1 MNLFHA
7 IILGIVQGLTEFIP
21 ISSSAHLILAEKIM
35 GLDKLMTP
43 EQITAFTAVIQLGT
57 LLAVIAYFFND
68 IMSIIVGFIGGNLA
82 MLQSGRQGGTH
93 NGAKLGYLI
102 ILGTLP
108 VVIVG
113 LVFKKQI
120 EGTFTKNLYV
130 IGVSVIVWA
139 VFLFLAEMFGVRRR
153 GMNDLRW
160 SDAIIVGIAQCFS
173 LIPGSS
179 RSGTTITGALV
190 NGLTRE
196 TAARFSFLLSIPA
209 IAGSGLLE
217 MKELFKVGGLQGIG
231 MTNLIVAT
239 IMSAIVGYLSIA
251 FLLSFLRKNSTLIF
265 IVYRLLIGAG
275 ILFSVTSGR
284 VTPQ

>member
-1 MNLFHA
+1 MNLIHA

-21 ISSSAHLILAEKIM
+21 VSSSAHLILVEKMM
-35 GLDKLMTP
+35 GLDKMMTP

-57 LLAVIAYFFND
+57 LLAVIVYFFDD

-82 MLQSGRQGGTH
+82 MIQSRQQRGTH
-93 NGAKLGYLI
+93 NGAKLGWLI
-102 ILGTLP
+102 IVGTLP

-113 LVFKKQI
+113 LIFKKQI
-120 EGTFTKNLYV
+120 EGTFTKNLFV

-139 VFLFLAEMFGVRRR
+139 IFLLLAEMFGVRRR

-196 TAARFSFLLSIPA
+196 SAARFSFLLSIPA

-217 MKELFKVGGLQGIG
+217 MKELFKVGGLEGIG
-231 MTNLIVAT
+231 TANLIVAT
-239 IMSAIVGYLSIA
+239 IISAIVGYLSIA
-251 FLLSFLRKNSTLIF
+251 FLLSFLRKNSTLVF
-265 IVYRLLIGAG
+265 IIYRLVIGVA
-275 ILFSVTSGR
+275 ILYLVTSGR
-284 VTPQ
+284 VTAQ

>member
-21 ISSSAHLILAEKIM
+21 VSSSAHLIMAEKIM
-35 GLDKLMTP
+35 GLDKMMTP
-43 EQITAFTAVIQLGT
+43 EQVTAFTAVIQLGT
-57 LLAVIAYFFND
+57 LVAVIVYFFND

-82 MLQSGRQGGTH
+82 MIQSRQQRGTH
-93 NGAKLGYLI
+93 NGAKLGWLI
-102 ILGTLP
+102 IFGTLP

-120 EGTFTKNLYV
+120 EGAFTKNLYV

-139 VFLFLAEMFGVRRR
+139 VFLFLAEAFGVRRR
-153 GMNDLRW
+153 GMNELRW
-160 SDAIIVGIAQCFS
+160 SDAFIVGIAQCFS

-190 NGLTRE
+190 TGLTRE

-217 MKELFKVGGLQGIG
+217 MKGLLKVGGLQGIG
-231 MTNLIVAT
+231 VTNLIVAT
-239 IMSAIVGYLSIA
+239 IISAIVGYLSIA
-251 FLLSFLRKNSTLIF
+251 FLISFLRRNSTLVF
-265 IVYRLLIGAG
+265 IVYRLLIGVA
-275 ILFSVTSGR
+275 ILFLVMTGR

>member
-21 ISSSAHLILAEKIM
+21 VSSSAHLILVEKMM

-57 LLAVIAYFFND
+57 LLAVIVYFFDD

-82 MLQSGRQGGTH
+82 MIQSRRQRGTH
-93 NGAKLGYLI
+93 NGAKLGWLI
-102 ILGTLP
+102 IVGTLP

-120 EGTFTKNLYV
+120 EGTFTKNLFV

-139 VFLFLAEMFGVRRR
+139 VFLLLAEMFGVRRR

-160 SDAIIVGIAQCFS
+160 SDAFIVGIAQCFS

-217 MKELFKVGGLQGIG
+217 MKALLKVGGLQGIG

-239 IMSAIVGYLSIA
+239 IISAIVGYLSIA
-251 FLLSFLRKNSTLIF
+251 FLLSFLRRNSTLVF
-265 IVYRLLIGAG
+265 IVYRLLIGVA
-275 ILFSVTSGR
+275 ILFLVTSGR

>member
-1 MNLFHA
+1 
-7 IILGIVQGLTEFIP
+7 
-21 ISSSAHLILAEKIM
+21 
-35 GLDKLMTP
+35 
-43 EQITAFTAVIQLGT
+43 
-57 LLAVIAYFFND
+57 
-68 IMSIIVGFIGGNLA
+68 MSIIVGFIGGNLA
-82 MLQSGRQGGTH
+82 MIQSRQQRGTH
-93 NGAKLGYLI
+93 NGAKLGWLI
-102 ILGTLP
+102 IVGTLP
-108 VVIVG
+108 VVVVG

-120 EGTFTKNLYV
+120 EGTFTKNLFV

-139 VFLFLAEMFGVRRR
+139 VFLLLAEMFGVRRR

-160 SDAIIVGIAQCFS
+160 SDAIIVGLAQCFS

-217 MKELFKVGGLQGIG
+217 MKALLQVGGLQGIG

-239 IMSAIVGYLSIA
+239 IISAIVGYLSIA
-251 FLLSFLRKNSTLIF
+251 FLISFLRKNSTLVF
-265 IVYRLLIGAG
+265 IVYRLLIGVA
-275 ILFSVTSGR
+275 ILFLVTRGR

>member
-57 LLAVIAYFFND
+57 LVAVIVYFFND
-68 IMSIIVGFIGGNLA
+68 IMSMIVGFIGGNIA
-82 MLQSGRQGGTH
+82 MLQSRQQRGTH
-93 NGAKLGYLI
+93 NGAKLGWLI

-113 LVFKKQI
+113 LSAKDFI
-120 EGTFTKNLYV
+120 EGAFTKNLYV

-153 GMNDLRW
+153 GMSELRW
-160 SDAIIVGIAQCFS
+160 SDAVVVGIAQCFS

-190 NGLTRE
+190 TGLTRE
-196 TAARFSFLLSIPA
+196 TAARFSFLLAIPA

-217 MKELFKVGGLQGIG
+217 MKELLKVGGLQGIG
-231 MTNLIVAT
+231 LTNLIVAT
-239 IMSAIVGYLSIA
+239 IISALVGYASIA
-251 FLLSFLRKNSTLIF
+251 FLLSYLRRNSTLVF
-265 IVYRLLIGAG
+265 IVYRLLIGAV
-275 ILFSVTSGR
+275 ILFLVTSGR
-284 VTPQ
+284 VLPQ

>member
-1 MNLFHA
+1 MNLIHA

-21 ISSSAHLILAEKIM
+21 VSSSAHLILVEKMM
-35 GLDKLMTP
+35 GLDKMMTP

-57 LLAVIAYFFND
+57 LLAVIVYFFDD

-82 MLQSGRQGGTH
+82 MIQSRQQRGTH
-93 NGAKLGYLI
+93 NGAKLGWLI
-102 ILGTLP
+102 IVGTLP

-113 LVFKKQI
+113 LAFKKQI
-120 EGTFTKNLYV
+120 EGTFTKNLFV

-139 VFLFLAEMFGVRRR
+139 IFLLLAEMFGVRRR

-196 TAARFSFLLSIPA
+196 SAARFSFLLSIPA

-217 MKELFKVGGLQGIG
+217 MKQLFKVGGLEGIG
-231 MTNLIVAT
+231 TANLIVAT
-239 IMSAIVGYLSIA
+239 IISALVGYLSIA
-251 FLLSFLRKNSTLIF
+251 FLLSFLRKNSTLVF
-265 IVYRLLIGAG
+265 IVYRLLIGVA
-275 ILFSVTSGR
+275 ILYLVTSGR

>member
-1 MNLFHA
+1 MNLLHA

-21 ISSSAHLILAEKIM
+21 VSSSAHLILAEKIM
-35 GLDKLMTP
+35 GLDKMMTP

-57 LLAVIAYFFND
+57 LVAVIVYFFND
-68 IMSIIVGFIGGNLA
+68 IMSMLVGFIGGNLA
-82 MLQSGRQGGTH
+82 MLQSRQQRGTH
-93 NGAKLGYLI
+93 NGAKLGWLI
-102 ILGTLP
+102 IMGTLP

-113 LVFKKQI
+113 LSAKKLI
-120 EGTFTKNLYV
+120 EGAFTKNLFV

-153 GMNDLRW
+153 GMTELRW

-190 NGLTRE
+190 TGLTRE

-217 MKELFKVGGLQGIG
+217 MKELFKVGGLEGIG
-231 MTNLIVAT
+231 VLNLIVAT
-239 IMSAIVGYLSIA
+239 IISAIVGYLSIA
-251 FLLSFLRKNSTLIF
+251 FLISFLRRNSTLVF
-265 IVYRLLIGAG
+265 IVYRLLIGVA
-275 ILFSVTSGR
+275 ILFLVTSGR

>member
-1 MNLFHA
+1 MNLIHA

-21 ISSSAHLILAEKIM
+21 VSSSAHLILAEKMM

-57 LLAVIAYFFND
+57 LVAVIVYFFDD

-82 MLQSGRQGGTH
+82 MIQSRQQRGTH
-93 NGAKLGYLI
+93 NGAKLGWLI
-102 ILGTLP
+102 IVGTLP
-108 VVIVG
+108 VVVVG

-120 EGTFTKNLYV
+120 EGTFTKNLFV

-139 VFLFLAEMFGVRRR
+139 VFLLLAEMFGVRRR

-160 SDAIIVGIAQCFS
+160 SDAIIVGLAQCFS

-217 MKELFKVGGLQGIG
+217 MKALLQVGGLQGIG

-239 IMSAIVGYLSIA
+239 IISAIVGYLSIA
-251 FLLSFLRKNSTLIF
+251 FLISFLRKNSTLVF
-265 IVYRLLIGAG
+265 IVYRLLIGVA
-275 ILFSVTSGR
+275 ILFLVTRGR

>member
-35 GLDKLMTP
+35 GLDKVMTP
-43 EQITAFTAVIQLGT
+43 EQITAFMAVIQLGT
-57 LLAVIAYFFND
+57 LVAVIVYFFND

-82 MLQSGRQGGTH
+82 MLQSRQQRGTH

-113 LVFKKQI
+113 LAFKKQI

-130 IGVSVIVWA
+130 IGISVIVWA

-153 GMNDLRW
+153 GMNELRW
-160 SDAIIVGIAQCFS
+160 SDALVVGFAQCFS

-239 IMSAIVGYLSIA
+239 IMSAVVGYASIA
-251 FLLSFLRKNSTLIF
+251 FLLSFLRKNSTLVF
-265 IVYRLLIGAG
+265 ILYRLLIGAV
-275 ILFSVTSGR
+275 ILFLVMSGR

>member
-1 MNLFHA
+1 MNLFQA
-7 IILGIVQGLTEFIP
+7 ILLGIVQGLTEFIP
-21 ISSSAHLILAEKIM
+21 VSSSAHLILAERMM
-35 GLDKLMTP
+35 GLEKIMTP

-57 LLAVIAYFFND
+57 LAAVIVYFFND

-82 MLQSGRQGGTH
+82 MLQSRQQRGTH
-93 NGAKLGYLI
+93 NGAKLGWLI

-113 LVFKKQI
+113 LSAKKLI
-120 EGTFTKNLYV
+120 EGAFTKNLYV

-139 VFLFLAEMFGVRRR
+139 VFLLLAEMFGVRRR
-153 GMNDLRW
+153 NMNELRW
-160 SDAIIVGIAQCFS
+160 SDALIVGFAQCFS

-190 NGLTRE
+190 TGLTRE

-231 MTNLIVAT
+231 MMNLIVAT
-239 IMSAIVGYLSIA
+239 LISAVVGYLSIA
-251 FLLSFLRKNSTLIF
+251 FLLSFLRRNSTLIF
-265 IVYRLLIGAG
+265 IVYRLMIGVLILWLVFA
-275 ILFSVTSGR
+275 GR
-284 VTPQ
+284 VAA

>member
-21 ISSSAHLILAEKIM
+21 VSSSAHLILAEKIM

-57 LLAVIAYFFND
+57 LLAVIVYFFDD

-82 MLQSGRQGGTH
+82 MIQSRRQRGTH
-93 NGAKLGYLI
+93 NGAKLGWLI
-102 ILGTLP
+102 IVGTLP

-120 EGTFTKNLYV
+120 EGTFTKNLFV

-139 VFLFLAEMFGVRRR
+139 VFLLLAEMFGVRRR

-160 SDAIIVGIAQCFS
+160 SDAFIVGIAQCFS

-217 MKELFKVGGLQGIG
+217 MKALLKVGGLQGIG

-239 IMSAIVGYLSIA
+239 IISALVGYLSIA
-251 FLLSFLRKNSTLIF
+251 FLLSFLRRNSTLVF
-265 IVYRLLIGAG
+265 IVYRLLIGVA
-275 ILFSVTSGR
+275 ILFLVTSGR

>member
-1 MNLFHA
+1 MNLIHA

-21 ISSSAHLILAEKIM
+21 VSSSAHLILVEKMM
-35 GLDKLMTP
+35 GLDKMMTP

-57 LLAVIAYFFND
+57 LLAVIVYFFDD
-68 IMSIIVGFIGGNLA
+68 IMSILVGFIGGNLA
-82 MLQSGRQGGTH
+82 MIQSRQQRGTH
-93 NGAKLGYLI
+93 NGAKLGWLI
-102 ILGTLP
+102 IVGTLP

-120 EGTFTKNLYV
+120 EGTFTKNLFV

-139 VFLFLAEMFGVRRR
+139 VFLLLAEMFGVRRR

-196 TAARFSFLLSIPA
+196 SAARFSFLLSIPA

-217 MKELFKVGGLQGIG
+217 MKELFKVGGLEGIG
-231 MTNLIVAT
+231 TVNLIVAT
-239 IMSAIVGYLSIA
+239 IISAIVGYLSIA
-251 FLLSFLRKNSTLIF
+251 FLLSFLRKNSTLVF
-265 IVYRLLIGAG
+265 IVYRLLIGVA
-275 ILFSVTSGR
+275 ILYLVTSGR
-284 VTPQ
+284 VTAQ

>member
-35 GLDKLMTP
+35 GLDKMMSP

-57 LLAVIAYFFND
+57 LVAVIVYFFND

-82 MLQSGRQGGTH
+82 MLQSRQQRGTH

-108 VVIVG
+108 VVVVG
-113 LVFKKQI
+113 LAFKKLI
-120 EGTFTKNLYV
+120 EGAFTKNLYV
-130 IGVSVIVWA
+130 IGVSVVVWA
-139 VFLFLAEMFGVRRR
+139 LFLFLAEMFGVRRR
-153 GMNDLRW
+153 GMNELRW
-160 SDAIIVGIAQCFS
+160 SDAIMVGIAQCFA

-217 MKELFKVGGLQGIG
+217 MKELLKVGGLQGIG
-231 MTNLIVAT
+231 MLNLIVAT
-239 IMSAIVGYLSIA
+239 VISAIVGYASIA
-251 FLLSFLRKNSTLIF
+251 FLLSYLRKNSTVVF
-265 IVYRLLIGAG
+265 ILYRLLVG
-275 ILFSVTSGR
+275 IAILVLVSSGR
-284 VTPQ
+284 VTP